1 MPMDIH
7 PDIPHRDIVAVGASS
22 GGVGALGALLAALPD
37 LDAIVLIVL
46 HRPANRASYLR
57 EILARKCAM
66 PVEVAKHGAL
76 LRHGVC
82 YIGEPSQHL
91 TVRPD
96 LHASLLPDHRYT
108 TRNVDPLFTSLAR
121 HFGPRTIGVV
131 LSGQLDDGTRGLDA
145 LKKAGGIALVQIP
158 KEAKYPGMP
167 SNAIKSDGSV
177 DLIAPVSEL
186 AHEIVRLV
194 EARPVP
200 RLAASR

>member
-1 MPMDIH
+1 MDIH
-7 PDIPHRDIVAVGASS
+7 PEIPHRDIVAIGASS
-22 GGVGALGALLAALPD
+22 GGVEALGALLAALPD
-37 LDAIVLIVL
+37 LGAIVLVVL

-66 PVEVAKHGAL
+66 PVEVAKHGEL

-91 TVRPD
+91 MVRPD

-108 TRNVDPLFTSLAR
+108 TRNVDPLFVSLAR
-121 HFGPRTIGVV
+121 HFGPRSIGVI
-131 LSGQLDDGTRGLDA
+131 LCGQLDDGTRGLEV
-145 LKKAGGIALVQIP
+145 LKKAGGIALVQSL

-167 SNAIKSDGSV
+167 QSAIAGDGPI

-186 AHEIVRLV
+186 AHEIVRRV
-194 EARPVP
+194 EEQTVP
-200 RLAASR
+200 RMAASP

>member
-1 MPMDIH
+1 MDLH
-7 PDIPHRDIVAVGASS
+7 PDIPHRDIVAIGASS
-22 GGVGALGALLAALPD
+22 GGIEALGALLSELPPD
-37 LDAIVLIVL
+37 LDTVILIVL

-66 PVEVAKHGAL
+66 PIEVAKHRQR

-96 LHASLLPDHRYT
+96 LHADLLPDHRYT
-108 TRNVDPLFTSLAR
+108 TRNIDPLFASLAR
-121 HFGPRTIGVV
+121 HFGPRSIGVV
-131 LSGQLDDGTRGLDA
+131 LSGQLDDGTRGLVA
-145 LKKAGGIALVQIP
+145 LKNAGGIALVQSP
-158 KEAKYPGMP
+158 KEAAYAGMP
-167 SNAIKSDGSV
+167 RSAIEFDGPI

-194 EARPVP
+194 EAPSTEPV
-200 RLAASR
+200 AAIR